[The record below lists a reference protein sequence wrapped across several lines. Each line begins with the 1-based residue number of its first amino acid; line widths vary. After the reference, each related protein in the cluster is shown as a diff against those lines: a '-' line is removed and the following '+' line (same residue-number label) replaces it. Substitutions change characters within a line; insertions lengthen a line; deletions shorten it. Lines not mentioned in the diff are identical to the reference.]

1 MQTLQG
7 IHFVYFCLVFNFFGI
22 AYQGKDIV
30 FRFIIKYN
38 SLTNF
43 GPHVVG
49 LFLCKDFWKMIFWLV
64 LKLGI
69 NDTIVISWK
78 NLVSFE
84 GFFFW
89 RLIFAWWNIGIS
101 IIVLSP

>member
-1 MQTLQG
+1 
-7 IHFVYFCLVFNFFGI
+7 
-22 AYQGKDIV
+22 
-30 FRFIIKYN
+30 
-38 SLTNF
+38 
-43 GPHVVG
+43 
-49 LFLCKDFWKMIFWLV
+49 
-64 LKLGI
+64 
-69 NDTIVISWK
+69 VISWK